1 MKEQQTYREEML
13 QGPCGAEPTDS
24 WSTATCDSKKG
35 TTVNLLVHLLLVGLL
50 LLSAVGTNANE
61 TAWAR
66 VLSTYVNDA
75 GQVDFTSLSNSTADL
90 NKYIKF
96 IGNIGPESHPARFI
110 SRGLPW
116 PITSTLT
123 TPCPCMRS
131 SVKTSRSR
139 SAVLTNI
146 NFLVLSNIGLL
157 GKK

>member
-1 MKEQQTYREEML
+1 VKEQQTYREEML

-110 SRGLPW
+110 SRGAALAHHLNAYNAL
-116 PITSTLT
+116 S
-123 TPCPCMRS
+123 MH
-131 SVKTSRSR
+131 
-139 SAVLTNI
+139 AVLGEDI
-146 NFLVLSNIGLL
+146 PESL
-157 GKK
+157 GGFNKY